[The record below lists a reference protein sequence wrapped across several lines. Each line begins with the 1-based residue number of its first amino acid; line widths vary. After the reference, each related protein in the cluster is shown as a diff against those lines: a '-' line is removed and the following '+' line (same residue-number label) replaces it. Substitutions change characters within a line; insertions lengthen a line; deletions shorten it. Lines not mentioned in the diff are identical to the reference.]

1 MTARARR
8 SRRRRAGFVVVAV
21 LWLMAML
28 AALAATFALYIAN
41 TNAALARHSEK
52 LQAEALV
59 QGGVELVAYQLT
71 ARRVF
76 GLFPGRFVF
85 RSGAAAVNVAFRG
98 ETARIDLNRA
108 PAELIAGLFV
118 ALGAAPPAA
127 QTYAQRIVA
136 WRGLPEASAQEA
148 EAAAYRAAGLNYI
161 PRNGPFPHVGEL
173 ALVLG
178 LPEALVERALPF
190 VTVYSGQPEVNAALA
205 APEVLAALPGMTSD
219 RLYAALAQRQRDPQ
233 NMQALVA
240 ELGPGARY
248 VTVEGGRAT
257 RVTVDVDLGNGRRTR
272 TEVVI
277 LLFEDEDTEPYRVL
291 SWSDE
296 VYETAEFRPNVER
309 R

>member
-1 MTARARR
+1 MIGR
-8 SRRRRAGFVVVAV
+8 SRSARRRRAGFVVVAV

-28 AALAATFALYIAN
+28 AALAATFAFYIAN
-41 TNAALARHSEK
+41 TNAALARHGEK

-59 QGGVELVAYQLT
+59 QAGVELVAYQLN
-71 ARRVF
+71 ARREF
-76 GLFPGRFVF
+76 GLFPGRFTF
-85 RSGAAAVNVAFRG
+85 QSGAATVSVAFRG

-108 PAELIAGLFV
+108 PAELIAGLFA
-118 ALGAAPPAA
+118 ALGASAPAA
-127 QTYAQRIVA
+127 EDYARRVAA
-136 WRGLPEASAQEA
+136 WRMASDKAAEEA
-148 EAAAYRAAGLNYI
+148 EAAAYRAAGLNYG
-161 PRNGPFPHVGEL
+161 PRNGPFPHAGEL

-205 APEVLAALPGMTSD
+205 APEVLAALPGMSSD
-219 RLYAALAQRQRDPQ
+219 RLYAALAQREREPQ
-233 NMQALVA
+233 NMQALTA
-240 ELGPGARY
+240 LLGSSAAY

-272 TEVVI
+272 TEIVI
-277 LLFEDEDTEPYRVL
+277 LLFEDDDTEPYRVL

-296 VYETAEFRPNVER
+296 VYETAEVRPSVER

>member
-1 MTARARR
+1 MTKRARS

-28 AALAATFALYIAN
+28 AALAATFAFYIAN
-41 TNAALARHSEK
+41 TNAAVARHGEK

-59 QGGVELVAYQLT
+59 QAGVELAAYQLNV
-71 ARRVF
+71 RREF
-76 GLFPGRFVF
+76 GLFPGGFTF

-118 ALGAAPPAA
+118 ALGAAPPTA
-127 QTYAQRIVA
+127 QGYAERIVA
-136 WRGLPEASAQEA
+136 WRGLPDKTAEDTEAG
-148 EAAAYRAAGLNYI
+148 AYRAAQLKYV

-205 APEVLAALPGMTSD
+205 APEVLAALPGMSSD

-240 ELGPGARY
+240 ALGPSARY

-296 VYETAEFRPNVER
+296 VYETAEVRPSVER

>member
-1 MTARARR
+1 MTARGRR

-41 TNAALARHSEK
+41 TQAAIARHGEK

-118 ALGAAPPAA
+118 TLGAAPPAA

-148 EAAAYRAAGLNYI
+148 EAAAYRAAGLNYV

-178 LPEALVERALPF
+178 LPEALLERALPF
-190 VTVYSGQPEVNAALA
+190 ITVYSGQPEVNAALA

-240 ELGPGARY
+240 ELGPSARY

-296 VYETAEFRPNVER
+296 VYETAEVRPNVER
-309 R
+309 Q

>member
-1 MTARARR
+1 MTTRAHR
-8 SRRRRAGFVVVAV
+8 SRRDTGFVVVAV

-41 TNAALARHSEK
+41 TNAALARHGEK
-52 LQAEALV
+52 LQGEALV
-59 QGGVELVAYQLT
+59 QGAVELVAYQLT
-71 ARRVF
+71 ARREF
-76 GLFPGRFVF
+76 GLFPGGFTF
-85 RSGAAAVNVAFRG
+85 RSGAATVNVAFRG

-108 PAELIAGLFV
+108 PPELIAGLFM
-118 ALGAAPPAA
+118 ALGAAPAAA
-127 QTYAQRIVA
+127 QGYAQRILA
-136 WRGLPEASAQEA
+136 WRGLPDKAAQEA
-148 EAAAYRAAGLNYI
+148 EAAAYRAAGLNYA
-161 PRNGPFPHVGEL
+161 PRSGPFPHAGEF

-205 APEVLAALPGMTSD
+205 APEVLAALPGMSSE
-219 RLYAALAQRQRDPQ
+219 RLYAALALRDKDPQ
-233 NMQALVA
+233 NMRALVA
-240 ELGPGARY
+240 ELGPSARY

-272 TEVVI
+272 NEVVI
-277 LLFEDEDTEPYRVL
+277 LLFEDEDSEPYRVL

-296 VYETAEFRPNVER
+296 VYETAQVRSVER

>member
-1 MTARARR
+1 MSARARS

-28 AALAATFALYIAN
+28 AALAATFALYIVN
-41 TNAALARHSEK
+41 TNAAVARHGEK
-52 LQAEALV
+52 LQTEALV
-59 QGGVELVAYQLT
+59 QAGVELVAYQLT
-71 ARRVF
+71 ARREF

-85 RSGAAAVNVAFRG
+85 QSGATAVNVAFRG
-98 ETARIDLNRA
+98 EAARIDLNRA
-108 PAELIAGLFV
+108 PPELIAGLFV

-127 QTYAQRIVA
+127 QGYAERIVA
-136 WRGLPEASAQEA
+136 WRGLPQAGAQDAEAS
-148 EAAAYRAAGLNYI
+148 AYRAAGLNYV

-173 ALVLG
+173 ALVRG

-190 VTVYSGQPEVNAALA
+190 VTVYSGQPEVNATLA
-205 APEVLAALPGMTSD
+205 PPEVLAALPGMTSD
-219 RLYAALAQRQRDPQ
+219 RLYAALALRERDPQ

-240 ELGPGARY
+240 QLGPSARY

-257 RVTVDVDLGNGRRTR
+257 RVAVDVALANGRRTR

-277 LLFEDEDTEPYRVL
+277 LLFEDDDTEPYRVL

-296 VYETAEFRPNVER
+296 VYETTEIRPSVER